1 MKMPGSMET
10 EEIAILRKNH
20 PPFST
25 GLLQMRGIGCTEET
39 CFTHC
44 LDINASFAQALY
56 NGSGNVFVEI
66 KPNFSR
72 HSACA

>member
-1 MKMPGSMET
+1 MET
-10 EEIAILRKNH
+10 EKIAILRKNH

-25 GLLQMRGIGCTEET
+25 GSLHMRSIGCAEEAG
-39 CFTHC
+39 FSHC

-56 NGSGNVFVEI
+56 NCSGNVFVEI
-66 KPNFSR
+66 KPNFPR